1 MSPNY
6 PSTYPND
13 AEETWLITAPTGSII
28 NLQFNSFHVR
38 FIVEFK
44 SLAKPNVFSVPT
56 LLLVIREKSLPTVI
70 PHLMRF
76 LRVQILGT
84 RFFESVQKNLHRAVL
99 YISTEGPLIV
109 RKMGQGETQ
118 HYANPHYV
126 RHIL

>member
-44 SLAKPNVFSVPT
+44 SITKHSVFSVPT
-56 LLLVIREKSLPTVI
+56 LLLVIQDKSLPTVI
-70 PHLMRF
+70 PNLMRF

-109 RKMGQGETQ
+109 QKMGPGETQ
-118 HYANPHYV
+118 HYVNPHYV
-126 RHIL
+126 RHKL

>member
-44 SLAKPNVFSVPT
+44 SITKHSVFSIPT
-56 LLLVIREKSLPTVI
+56 LLLVIREKSLPSHPSPNAVSESADSGNTV
-70 PHLMRF
+70 F
-76 LRVQILGT
+76 
-84 RFFESVQKNLHRAVL
+84 
-99 YISTEGPLIV
+99 
-109 RKMGQGETQ
+109 
-118 HYANPHYV
+118 
-126 RHIL
+126 